1 MGGGAS
7 KVKST
12 SYNQSNHSEPTIV
25 DRVIEALS
33 PRTGG
38 AGSPQK
44 QKPVV
49 QGRNRA
55 FSDPLVRYEPPTK
68 KDDTN
73 NELTIATTSRMRSGE
88 DGSNSNIQRNGSEHN
103 NNSNNNSSNQ
113 LKPEN
118 SSSSGMKYIFSSI
131 HTLPSFGSSRKR
143 NSNKT
148 HRQTFPNPQVN
159 KNTPTTTVADV
170 NTNNPDENTTNVI
183 FNKRPVDSIKLRE
196 RQYWMERKTD
206 AFIVRGSWN
215 EIQILSLLSKPFSG
229 KTITMQSK
237 SKNKYKHVRVVGGV
251 ASPRDQK

>member
-131 HTLPSFGSSRKR
+131 HSLPSYLSFHQKQSKD
-143 NSNKT
+143 T
-148 HRQTFPNPQVN
+148 FRQTFPNPQMN
-159 KNTPTTTVADV
+159 NNNNTTTTTTTAA
-170 NTNNPDENTTNVI
+170 NTNENATNFT
-183 FNKRPVDSIKLRE
+183 FNRSPVDSIKLRE
-196 RQYWMERKTD
+196 RQYWIDGKNHAFMRKE
-206 AFIVRGSWN
+206 SWN
-215 EIQILSLLSKPFSG
+215 EIHISSLISKPFSG
-229 KTITMQSK
+229 NTKIMQNK
-237 SKNKYKHVRVVGGV
+237 SKNKYKNVRTVPVI
-251 ASPRDQK
+251 SPRDQK

>member
-131 HTLPSFGSSRKR
+131 HSLPSYLSFHQKQSKD
-143 NSNKT
+143 T
-148 HRQTFPNPQVN
+148 FRQTFPNPQMN
-159 KNTPTTTVADV
+159 NNNNTTTTTTTAA
-170 NTNNPDENTTNVI
+170 NTNENATNFT
-183 FNKRPVDSIKLRE
+183 FNRSPVDSIKLRE